1 MSATGDRGP
10 RDANAGF
17 TLLEAL
23 VVVAIAGLIS
33 GLMFPRLQSA
43 ISGQEFRMARSA
55 LLLGVREARA
65 LAIRSGEPA
74 VFRINGDATGFRVG
88 NQPLYVLPK
97 AVTLTSR
104 TGNGTVTFFNDGT
117 SAGGRLS
124 LVAAN
129 IRQDFIVFPTTGLIV
144 QARQ

>member
-1 MSATGDRGP
+1 MLAIGDLAP
-10 RDANAGF
+10 RDLTTGF

-55 LLLGVREARA
+55 LLLGVRETRA

-74 VFRINGDATGFRVG
+74 TFRIAEGANGFRIG
-88 NQPLYVLPK
+88 AQPPRSLPK
-97 AVTLTSR
+97 SVSLISR
-104 TGNGTVTFFNDGT
+104 LRSGTITFYNDGT
-117 SAGGRLS
+117 SDGGRLS
-124 LVAAN
+124 LAAAKT
-129 IRQDFIVFPTTGLIV
+129 RQDFIIFPTTGLIV
-144 QARQ
+144 QARR